1 VACAQLFQPSPDPQV
16 LAKGGEVVCHGGCHP
31 LSGAKELR
39 LAVDAAASQNV
50 MMVVMMVRAQ
60 LLWLPAHAA
69 DHLRYRFLAVNFC
82 WFFRVWHPMA
92 SEDEI

>member
-1 VACAQLFQPSPDPQV
+1 V
-16 LAKGGEVVCHGGCHP
+16 LAKGGEVICHGWMSS

-39 LAVDAAASQNV
+39 LAVDAAALLNV

-60 LLWLPAHAA
+60 LLWLPVHAA
-69 DHLRYRFLAVNFC
+69 DHLRYRFLAVNFR
-82 WFFRVWHPMA
+82 WFFRVWYFMA

>member
-1 VACAQLFQPSPDPQV
+1 M
-16 LAKGGEVVCHGGCHP
+16 GGCHL

-60 LLWLPAHAA
+60 LLWLPVHEA
-69 DHLRYRFLAVNFC
+69 DHF
-82 WFFRVWHPMA
+82 
-92 SEDEI
+92 